1 MKAGFV
7 NEKSIRFDAV
17 NIPLLDSPPSWHCE
31 TKESVLSE
39 SPQPDTIQE
48 AKSKWAQKYEAS
60 RKRDALY
67 TTISGAPV
75 EPLYT
80 PTPEPYADFDERMGM
95 PGQYPFLRGIH
106 PTGHR
111 GRLWTMRMFAGFGTA
126 EETNKRFKFLLGQG
140 ETGLS
145 TAFDMPT
152 LMGYDHDDPM
162 AIGEFGK
169 CGVAVSSMADME
181 VLFDDI
187 PIDQVT
193 TSMTINGPAAII
205 WAMFIA
211 AAEKRGVPRAK
222 LGGTLQND
230 IIKEYTAQNEYI
242 FPIEASMRL
251 VTDTV
256 ELATNE
262 MPRWNPISIS
272 GYHIREAG
280 SNAAQELAFTLAD
293 GFEYVEWALERGL
306 DIDEFAPR
314 LSFFFNVHDDFF
326 EEIAKFRAA
335 RRIWARELRNR
346 FGAKSE
352 RSLWLRT
359 HAQTAGVAL
368 TAQQPEINVSR
379 VAIQA
384 MAAVMGGV
392 QSLHTNSMDEVLALP
407 SQEAVLV
414 ALRTQQIIAHESGV
428 ADLADPLGG
437 SYHLEAMTDRIEE
450 EAYEYFRQIEDQ
462 GGVIA
467 AVKNG
472 YFQRQIADSS
482 FKYQREIEQDQRIK
496 VGINGYAE
504 EGDPEIPILEMDR
517 EGERHHLERLL
528 RIRDTRDQAAVDRA
542 LNALKRAALGTENLM
557 PYLLDAAR
565 AYATLGETTNALR
578 ETLGESEIYNVA

>member
-1 MKAGFV
+1 M
-7 NEKSIRFDAV
+7 
-17 NIPLLDSPPSWHCE
+17 P
-31 TKESVLSE
+31 E
-39 SPQPDTIQE
+39 SPQQKTLQQ
-48 AKSKWAQKYEAS
+48 AKNEWSEKYRASK
-60 RKRDALY
+60 KRDALY
-67 TTISGAPV
+67 TTISGSPV
-75 EPLYT
+75 DPLHT
-80 PTPEPYADFDERMGM
+80 PFPDPYSEFDERMGM

-126 EETNKRFKFLLGQG
+126 EETNERFKFLLGQG

-162 AIGEFGK
+162 ATGEFGK

-181 VLFDDI
+181 VLFDGI
-187 PIDQVT
+187 PIDKVT

-211 AAEKRGVPRAK
+211 AAEKRGIPRVK

-251 VTDTV
+251 VTDTI
-256 ELATNE
+256 ELAAKE

-280 SNAAQELAFTLAD
+280 SNAAQELAFTLVD
-293 GFEYVEWALERGL
+293 GFEYIEWALERGL
-306 DIDEFAPR
+306 EIDEFAPR

-335 RRIWARELRNR
+335 RRIWARELRTR
-346 FGAKSE
+346 YGAKSD

-379 VAIQA
+379 VALQA
-384 MAAVMGGV
+384 LAAVLGGV

-472 YFQRQIADSS
+472 YFQRQIADSA
-482 FKYQREIEQDQRIK
+482 FKYQREIERDQRIK
-496 VGINGYAE
+496 VGINGFAE
-504 EGDPEIPILEMDR
+504 EQDPEIPILEMDR
-517 EGERHHLERLL
+517 EGERHHLERLYWV
-528 RIRDTRDQAAVDRA
+528 RDTRDQAAVDQA
-542 LNALKRAALGTENLM
+542 LSELKRAALGSENLM
-557 PYLLDAAR
+557 PYLLTAAR

>member
-1 MKAGFV
+1 M
-7 NEKSIRFDAV
+7 
-17 NIPLLDSPPSWHCE
+17 
-31 TKESVLSE
+31 SE
-39 SPQPDTIQE
+39 SPQKDTLQE
-48 AKSKWAQKYEAS
+48 IKSNWTKKYEAS
-60 RKRDALY
+60 RKRDALF
-67 TTISGAPV
+67 TTVSGAPV
-75 EPLYT
+75 EPLHT
-80 PTPEPYADFDERMGM
+80 PSPDPYSDFDENMGM

-111 GRLWTMRMFAGFGTA
+111 GRLWTMRMFSGFGTA
-126 EETNKRFKFLLGQG
+126 EETNARFKFLLGQG

-169 CGVAVSSMADME
+169 CGVAVSSLADME
-181 VLFDDI
+181 VLFDEI
-187 PIDQVT
+187 PIEQVT

-211 AAEKRGVPRAK
+211 AAEKRGVPRSK

-242 FPIEASMRL
+242 FPVEASMRL

-256 ELATNE
+256 ELAAKE

-280 SNAAQELAFTLAD
+280 ATAAQELAFTLAA
-293 GFEYVEWALERGL
+293 GFEYVDWALERGL

-326 EEIAKFRAA
+326 EEISKFRAA
-335 RRIWARELRNR
+335 RRIWARELRSR
-346 FGAKSE
+346 YGAKSD

-359 HAQTAGVAL
+359 HAQTAGAAL

-379 VAIQA
+379 VALQA
-384 MAAVMGGV
+384 LAAVLGGV

-462 GGVIA
+462 GGVIT

-472 YFQRQIADSS
+472 YFQRQIADSA
-482 FKYQREIEQDQRIK
+482 FKYQREIEQNQRIK

-504 EGDPEIPILEMDR
+504 GSDPRISILEMDR
-517 EGERHHLERLL
+517 EGERRHLERLH
-528 RIRDTRDQAAVDRA
+528 RTRDTRDQAAVDRA
-542 LNALKRAALGTENLM
+542 LSDLKHAALGSENLM
-557 PYLLDAAR
+557 PYLLTAAR

>member
-1 MKAGFV
+1 
-7 NEKSIRFDAV
+7 
-17 NIPLLDSPPSWHCE
+17 
-31 TKESVLSE
+31 
-39 SPQPDTIQE
+39 
-48 AKSKWAQKYEAS
+48 
-60 RKRDALY
+60 
-67 TTISGAPV
+67 
-75 EPLYT
+75 
-80 PTPEPYADFDERMGM
+80 
-95 PGQYPFLRGIH
+95 
-106 PTGHR
+106 
-111 GRLWTMRMFAGFGTA
+111 MFSGFGTA
-126 EETNKRFKFLLGQG
+126 EETNARFKFLLGQG

-169 CGVAVSSMADME
+169 CGVAVSSLADME

-187 PIDQVT
+187 PIEQVT

-242 FPIEASMRL
+242 FPVEASMRL

-256 ELATNE
+256 ELAAKE

-280 SNAAQELAFTLAD
+280 ATAAQELAFTLAA
-293 GFEYVEWALERGL
+293 GFEYVDWALERGL

-326 EEIAKFRAA
+326 EEISKFRAA
-335 RRIWARELRNR
+335 RRIWARELRSR
-346 FGAKSE
+346 YGAKSE

-359 HAQTAGVAL
+359 HAQTAGASL

-379 VAIQA
+379 VALQA
-384 MAAVMGGV
+384 LAAVLGGV

-407 SQEAVLV
+407 SQQAVLV

-450 EAYEYFRQIEDQ
+450 ESYEYFRQIEDQ

-472 YFQRQIADSS
+472 YFQRQIADSA
-482 FKYQREIEQDQRIK
+482 FKYQREIEQNQRIK
-496 VGINGYAE
+496 VGLNGYAE
-504 EGDPEIPILEMDR
+504 GSNPQIPILEMDR
-517 EGERHHLERLL
+517 EGEKRHLERLY
-528 RIRDTRDQAAVDRA
+528 RTRDTRDQAAVDRA
-542 LNALKRAALGTENLM
+542 LSDLKRAALGSENLM
-557 PYLLDAAR
+557 PYLLTAAR

>member
-1 MKAGFV
+1 
-7 NEKSIRFDAV
+7 
-17 NIPLLDSPPSWHCE
+17 
-31 TKESVLSE
+31 
-39 SPQPDTIQE
+39 
-48 AKSKWAQKYEAS
+48 
-60 RKRDALY
+60 
-67 TTISGAPV
+67 
-75 EPLYT
+75 
-80 PTPEPYADFDERMGM
+80 
-95 PGQYPFLRGIH
+95 
-106 PTGHR
+106 
-111 GRLWTMRMFAGFGTA
+111 
-126 EETNKRFKFLLGQG
+126 
-140 ETGLS
+140 
-145 TAFDMPT
+145 MPT

-169 CGVAVSSMADME
+169 CGVAVSSLADME

-187 PIDQVT
+187 PIEQVT

-242 FPIEASMRL
+242 FPVEASMRL

-256 ELATNE
+256 ELAAKE

-280 SNAAQELAFTLAD
+280 ATAAQELAFTLAA
-293 GFEYVEWALERGL
+293 GFEYVDWALERGL

-326 EEIAKFRAA
+326 EEISKFRAA
-335 RRIWARELRNR
+335 RRIWARELRSR
-346 FGAKSE
+346 YGAKSE

-359 HAQTAGVAL
+359 HAQTAGASL

-379 VAIQA
+379 VALQA
-384 MAAVMGGV
+384 LAAVLGGV

-407 SQEAVLV
+407 SQQAVLV

-450 EAYEYFRQIEDQ
+450 ESYEYFRQIEDQ

-472 YFQRQIADSS
+472 YFQRQIADSA
-482 FKYQREIEQDQRIK
+482 FKYQREIEQNQRIK
-496 VGINGYAE
+496 VGLNG
-504 EGDPEIPILEMDR
+504 
-517 EGERHHLERLL
+517 
-528 RIRDTRDQAAVDRA
+528 
-542 LNALKRAALGTENLM
+542 
-557 PYLLDAAR
+557 
-565 AYATLGETTNALR
+565 
-578 ETLGESEIYNVA
+578 

>member
-1 MKAGFV
+1 M
-7 NEKSIRFDAV
+7 
-17 NIPLLDSPPSWHCE
+17 
-31 TKESVLSE
+31 SV
-39 SPQPDTIQE
+39 SPQQDTLQE
-48 AKSKWAQKYEAS
+48 AKTSWTEKYEAS
-60 RKRDALY
+60 RKRDALF
-67 TTISGAPV
+67 TTVSGAPV
-75 EPLYT
+75 DPLNT
-80 PTPEPYADFDERMGM
+80 PSPDPYSDFDEKMGM

-106 PTGHR
+106 PTGYR
-111 GRLWTMRMFAGFGTA
+111 GRLWTMRMFSGFGTA
-126 EETNKRFKFLLGQG
+126 EETNARFKFLLGQG

-169 CGVAVSSMADME
+169 CGVAVSSLADME

-187 PIDQVT
+187 PIEQVT

-242 FPIEASMRL
+242 FPVEASMRL

-256 ELATNE
+256 ELAARE

-280 SNAAQELAFTLAD
+280 ATAAQELAFTLAA
-293 GFEYVEWALERGL
+293 GFEYADWALERGL

-326 EEIAKFRAA
+326 EEISKFRAA
-335 RRIWARELRNR
+335 RRIWARELRSR
-346 FGAKSE
+346 YGAKSE

-359 HAQTAGVAL
+359 HAQTAGAAL

-379 VAIQA
+379 VALQA
-384 MAAVMGGV
+384 LAAVLGGV

-428 ADLADPLGG
+428 ADIADPLGG

-450 EAYEYFRQIEDQ
+450 ESYEYFRQIEDQ

-472 YFQRQIADSS
+472 YFQRQIADSA
-482 FKYQREIEQDQRIK
+482 FKYQREIEQNQRIK

-504 EGDPEIPILEMDR
+504 GSDPEISILEMDR
-517 EGERHHLERLL
+517 EGERRHLERLH
-528 RIRDTRDQAAVDRA
+528 RTRDTRDQASVDRA
-542 LNALKRAALGTENLM
+542 LSDLKHAALGSDNLM
-557 PYLLDAAR
+557 PYLLTAAR